1 MIKVLYLILLV
12 FSAIIYVGCDDSITV
27 ADVDNREIPDSNVS
41 FSKDIAPIF
50 ELKCVSCHGNG
61 SLEGGVDLT
70 TWDGVVDPRLLIPGE
85 ANTSLLVWII
95 EQRAGFPVMPP
106 IGSPYLPLTFK
117 QTQGVKTWIDEGAK
131 NN

>member
-1 MIKVLYLILLV
+1 MKKVLYLILFV

-27 ADVDNREIPDSNVS
+27 ADVDTREMPDSNIS

-61 SLEGGVDLT
+61 RLDAGLDLT
-70 TWDGVVDPRLLIPGE
+70 EVSRFVDGRIVVPTAAD
-85 ANTSLLVWII
+85 NSVLVWTI
-95 EQRAGFPVMPP
+95 EWRPGFPAMPP
-106 IGSPYLPLTFK
+106 PNFSVPLTAV
-117 QTQGVKTWIDEGAK
+117 QIRGVKTWIDEGAE

>member
-1 MIKVLYLILLV
+1 MRKVLYLILLV

-61 SLEGGVDLT
+61 RLEGGVDLT
-70 TWDGVVDPRLLIPGE
+70 TWAGVVDPRIVIPGE
-85 ANTSLLVWII
+85 ADTSPLVWTI

-106 IGSPYLPLTFK
+106 VGSPFLPLTFK
-117 QTQGVKTWIDEGAK
+117 QIQGVKTWINEGAK